1 MTHAS
6 LFSGIGAAELAATWM
21 GWTNLFHCEID
32 KFCNSILDYWFPYS
46 KAYEDIRK
54 TDFTEWRGSVDV
66 LTGGFPCQPFSLA
79 GRRRGAEDDRYLFPE
94 MLRAISEI
102 QPAWVL
108 GENVAGLIT
117 MVQPGSETDMG
128 TTGNI
133 FSESHLYRKEQRYV
147 LSDIISSLGRVG
159 YEVQPFVIPA
169 CAVGAPHRR
178 DRIWIVAH
186 RTDARLENQQKR
198 EVVASSTWHTSH
210 ADSSGRGKR
219 HNSLQSDISDGKG
232 SESNG
237 IEWNA
242 SHTDCDRFRFR
253 PGQPVTQQGIEGPSD
268 ACRTCEADITSVIT
282 ADARGNGRYAFTYDA
297 GHTESAQQAKV
308 KPFGADCPQDWW
320 RGFPSVSP
328 VCSRND
334 GVPFDVDSLT
344 ISFSQ
349 WRRQSIKAYG
359 NSMVPQVM
367 YEIFR
372 AIVSTMKQKSDLSD

>member
-6 LFSGIGAAELAATWM
+6 LFSGIGAAELASTWM

-32 KFCNSILDYWFPYS
+32 KFCNSILHYWFPYS

-79 GRRRGAEDDRYLFPE
+79 GRRKGAEDDRYLFPE

-102 QPAWVL
+102 QPAWVV

-128 TTGNI
+128 TTDNI

-147 LSDIISSLGRVG
+147 LYDIIRSLESVG

-186 RTDARLENQQKR
+186 RTDTRSENQQKR
-198 EVVASSTWHTSH
+198 TVVADTVGTTPH
-210 ADSSGRGKR
+210 ADCSGRGER

-242 SHTDCDRFRFR
+242 SHTDCDRLRFR
-253 PGQPVTQQGIEGPSD
+253 SGQPITQRWSERPTD
-268 ACRTCEADITSVIT
+268 ACCTREADFTSDIT
-282 ADARGNGRYAFTYDA
+282 ADTWGNGRHAFTYDS

-308 KPFGADCPQDWW
+308 KPFGTDCPQDWW
-320 RGFPSVSP
+320 RFFPTQPP
-328 VCSRND
+328 VCGGDD
-334 GVPFDVDSLT
+334 GLPGFVDSLT
-344 ISFSQ
+344 ISYSQ
-349 WRRQSIKAYG
+349 WRRQSIKAFG

-367 YEIFR
+367 FEIFS
-372 AIVSTMKQKSDLSD
+372 AIADASR

>member
-6 LFSGIGAAELAATWM
+6 LFSGIGAAELAAVWM
-21 GWTNLFHCEID
+21 GWKNLFHCEVD
-32 KFCNSILDYWFPYS
+32 GFCNKILDYWFNDS
-46 KAYEDIRK
+46 IAYGDIRK
-54 TDFTEWRGSVDV
+54 TDFTLWRGKVDV
-66 LTGGFPCQPFSLA
+66 LTGGFPCQPFSVA
-79 GRRRGAEDDRYLFPE
+79 GSRKGTEDDRYLFPE
-94 MLRAISEI
+94 MLRAVSEI
-102 QPAWVL
+102 RPAWVV
-108 GENVAGLIT
+108 GENVAGIIT
-117 MVQPGSETDMG
+117 MVQPGSEAKVAAEGDMFG
-128 TTGNI
+128 
-133 FSESHLYRKEQRYV
+133 ESHLFRKNQHYV
-147 LSDIISSLGRVG
+147 LYDIIRSLESVG

-186 RTDARLENQQKR
+186 RTD
-198 EVVASSTWHTSH
+198 TTPH
-210 ADSSGRGKR
+210 ADCSGRGER

-242 SHTDCDRFRFR
+242 SHTDCDRLRFR
-253 PGQPVTQQGIEGPSD
+253 TGQPITQRWSERPTD
-268 ACRTCEADITSVIT
+268 ACCTREADFTS
-282 ADARGNGRYAFTYDA
+282 D
-297 GHTESAQQAKV
+297 HTERAQQAKV

-334 GVPFDVDSLT
+334 GLSFDVDSLA

-367 YEIFR
+367 FEIFS
-372 AIVSTMKQKSDLSD
+372 AIAGVSG